1 MHRGAT
7 VGQIECGKHMYRTLE
22 AHIAF
27 YFAFKKLNFATF
39 IGKNQIIERYLKE
52 SVDERSARLPYIK

>member
-1 MHRGAT
+1 
-7 VGQIECGKHMYRTLE
+7 MYRTLE

-27 YFAFKKLNFATF
+27 YSAFKKLNFATF

-52 SVDERSARLPYIK
+52 SVGERSARLPCIK